1 MSGADGKGGDVKAA
15 DGSAVPRVSTGDLF
29 PKGHTEIRI
38 DHQGLEYRLRITR
51 QNKLILYR

>member
-1 MSGADGKGGDVKAA
+1 MSGADGKSGEPKPEDAA
-15 DGSAVPRVSTGDLF
+15 VARVSTRDLF
-29 PKGHTEIRI
+29 PKGHSEIRI